1 MTMVWDLPCRL
12 QDLNLQPPYYK
23 YGALPIAPSR
33 RDRQSIDARGVVRS
47 GQPAGVA
54 VGVGVGV
61 ADGVGVAVGVAVDV
75 GVAVGVGVSVGV
87 GAGVTTGPGPVH
99 GVPSSAKAVGAG
111 LLPLYEPLKPR
122 STVPP
127 VARRP
132 L

>member
-1 MTMVWDLPCRL
+1 MSRQWKGPASPKICGAFLTMVWDLPCRL

-61 ADGVGVAVGVAVDV
+61 AV
-75 GVAVGVGVSVGV
+75 
-87 GAGVTTGPGPVH
+87 
-99 GVPSSAKAVGAG
+99 
-111 LLPLYEPLKPR
+111 E
-122 STVPP
+122 
-127 VARRP
+127 
-132 L
+132 